1 MNFAFPNPALVAV
14 GAIIKNRPDVITRF
28 IRAYVRGM
36 HRARTDPAFTYK
48 AMAKYTKIEDTAVLQ
63 KAYEFYMSKV
73 LEKAPYINMAG
84 VQNVLDDLVKTFGC
98 EKRQARAIRRYA
110 FSRDGREKRAL
121 EGTLSIRHMARS
133 FIFSALLLVAVTTVG
148 GGVAHAQQNVAASY
162 PGIAGYNIPFW
173 VALDAGEFKKAG
185 LAVDPV
191 MISGGSKSVQ
201 NTIIRRARFAHV
213 SGGVS
218 VQANLSGA
226 DVTILTTRRTR
237 CPPRHHQPRTLE
249 LSGSAPAKRSVS
261 QASAVI
267 TISVYAELVKKNGIN
282 PDKDVTFL
290 QMGGERNRL
299 TALERG
305 AIAATIM
312 SPPGLF
318 VAEAQGYSRLGDLNA
333 MGMRYPELSIVG
345 RKRDLKERRDLVRR
359 YLRAYLESVRVM
371 KGNRDL
377 TVRVIEKY
385 IHVGSKTEAL
395 KTYDYFVK
403 SISDTLRTEREG
415 ITEFLATLE
424 TKTRCRNAIPTNLSI
439 SRCWKRR

>member
-1 MNFAFPNPALVAV
+1 MMKF
-14 GAIIKNRPDVITRF
+14 
-28 IRAYVRGM
+28 
-36 HRARTDPAFTYK
+36 HW
-48 AMAKYTKIEDTAVLQ
+48 
-63 KAYEFYMSKV
+63 
-73 LEKAPYINMAG
+73 
-84 VQNVLDDLVKTFGC
+84 
-98 EKRQARAIRRYA
+98 
-110 FSRDGREKRAL
+110 
-121 EGTLSIRHMARS
+121 
-133 FIFSALLLVAVTTVG
+133 LLLILARLTLG
-148 GGVAHAQQNVAASY
+148 LGADAHAQQKVAASY

-173 VALDAGEFKKAG
+173 VALDGGEFKKAG

-191 MISGGSKSVQ
+191 MISGGSKSMQ
-201 NTIIRRARFAHV
+201 ALLSGGLDFAHV

-226 DVTILTTRRTR
+226 DVTILATAAN
-237 CPPRHHQPRTLE
+237 
-249 LSGSAPAKRSVS
+249 SMSAGVIAAKDVKTFHDLRGKKIGI
-261 QASAVI
+261 ASFGGNNDIGLRFAF
-267 TISVYAELVKKNGIN
+267 KKNGIN
-282 PDKDVTFL
+282 PDKEVTFL

-305 AIAATIM
+305 AITATIM

-318 VAEAQGYSRLGDLNA
+318 VAEALGYNRLGDLNA

-385 IHVGSKTEAL
+385 IHVGSKAEAL

-403 SISDTLRTEREG
+403 SISDALRTEREG

-424 TKTRCRNAIPTNLSI
+424 TKMPGVSKRNPNEFIDESVLEEMLKVP
-439 SRCWKRR
+439 

>member
-1 MNFAFPNPALVAV
+1 MLHSTRQLEIFGLVAV
-14 GAIIKNRPDVITRF
+14 IALAF
-28 IRAYVRGM
+28 LFFRG
-36 HRARTDPAFTYK
+36 DPA
-48 AMAKYTKIEDTAVLQ
+48 D
-63 KAYEFYMSKV
+63 
-73 LEKAPYINMAG
+73 
-84 VQNVLDDLVKTFGC
+84 
-98 EKRQARAIRRYA
+98 
-110 FSRDGREKRAL
+110 
-121 EGTLSIRHMARS
+121 
-133 FIFSALLLVAVTTVG
+133 
-148 GGVAHAQQNVAASY
+148 AQQRIAASY

-185 LAVDPV
+185 LEVDPV
-191 MISGGSKSVQ
+191 LISGGSKSMQ
-201 NTIIRRARFAHV
+201 ALLAGGLDFAHT

-218 VQANLSGA
+218 VQAALSGA
-226 DVTILTTRRTR
+226 DVTILATAAN
-237 CPPRHHQPRTLE
+237 
-249 LSGSAPAKRSVS
+249 SMSAGVIAAKDVKSFQDLRGKKIGI
-261 QASAVI
+261 ASFGGNNDIGLRFAF
-267 TISVYAELVKKNGIN
+267 KKNGIN
-282 PDKDVTFL
+282 PDKEVTFL

-318 VAEAQGYSRLGDLNA
+318 VAESQGYSRLGDLNS
-333 MGMRYPELSIVG
+333 MGMRYPELSIVA

-359 YLRAYLESVRVM
+359 YLRAYLDSVRLM

-385 IHVGSKTEAL
+385 IHVGSKAEAL

-424 TKTRCRNAIPTNLSI
+424 AKTPGVSRRNPNEFIDESVLEEAL
-439 SRCWKRR
+439 KGK

>member
-1 MNFAFPNPALVAV
+1 MKF
-14 GAIIKNRPDVITRF
+14 
-28 IRAYVRGM
+28 
-36 HRARTDPAFTYK
+36 HW
-48 AMAKYTKIEDTAVLQ
+48 
-63 KAYEFYMSKV
+63 
-73 LEKAPYINMAG
+73 
-84 VQNVLDDLVKTFGC
+84 
-98 EKRQARAIRRYA
+98 
-110 FSRDGREKRAL
+110 
-121 EGTLSIRHMARS
+121 
-133 FIFSALLLVAVTTVG
+133 LLLILAGLTLG
-148 GGVAHAQQNVAASY
+148 LGADAHAQQRVAASY

-173 VALDAGEFKKAG
+173 VALDGGEFKKAG

-191 MISGGSKSVQ
+191 MISGGSKSMQ
-201 NTIIRRARFAHV
+201 ALLSGGLDFAHV

-226 DVTILTTRRTR
+226 DVTILATAAN
-237 CPPRHHQPRTLE
+237 
-249 LSGSAPAKRSVS
+249 SMSAGVIAAKDVKTFQDLRGKKIGI
-261 QASAVI
+261 ASFGGNNDIGLRFAF
-267 TISVYAELVKKNGIN
+267 KKNGIN
-282 PDKDVTFL
+282 PDKEVTFL

-299 TALERG
+299 TAPERG
-305 AIAATIM
+305 AITATIM

-318 VAEAQGYSRLGDLNA
+318 VAEALGYNRLGDLNA

-385 IHVGSKTEAL
+385 IHVGSKAEAL

-403 SISDTLRTEREG
+403 SISDALRTEREG

-424 TKTRCRNAIPTNLSI
+424 TKMPGVSKRNPNEFIDESVLEEMLKVP
-439 SRCWKRR
+439 

>member
-1 MNFAFPNPALVAV
+1 MMKF
-14 GAIIKNRPDVITRF
+14 
-28 IRAYVRGM
+28 
-36 HRARTDPAFTYK
+36 HW
-48 AMAKYTKIEDTAVLQ
+48 
-63 KAYEFYMSKV
+63 
-73 LEKAPYINMAG
+73 
-84 VQNVLDDLVKTFGC
+84 
-98 EKRQARAIRRYA
+98 
-110 FSRDGREKRAL
+110 
-121 EGTLSIRHMARS
+121 
-133 FIFSALLLVAVTTVG
+133 LLLILAGLTLG
-148 GGVAHAQQNVAASY
+148 LGADAHAQQKVAASY

-173 VALDAGEFKKAG
+173 VALDGGEFKKAG

-191 MISGGSKSVQ
+191 MISGGSKSMQ
-201 NTIIRRARFAHV
+201 ALLSGGLDFAHV

-226 DVTILTTRRTR
+226 DVTILATAAN
-237 CPPRHHQPRTLE
+237 
-249 LSGSAPAKRSVS
+249 SMSAGVIAAKDVKTFHDLRGKKIGI
-261 QASAVI
+261 ASFGGNNDIGLRFAF
-267 TISVYAELVKKNGIN
+267 KKNGIN
-282 PDKDVTFL
+282 PDKEVTFL

-305 AIAATIM
+305 AITATIM

-318 VAEAQGYSRLGDLNA
+318 VAEALGYNRLGDLNA

-385 IHVGSKTEAL
+385 IHVGSKAEAL

-424 TKTRCRNAIPTNLSI
+424 TKMPGVSKRNPNEFIDESVLEEMLKVP
-439 SRCWKRR
+439 

>member
-1 MNFAFPNPALVAV
+1 
-14 GAIIKNRPDVITRF
+14 
-28 IRAYVRGM
+28 
-36 HRARTDPAFTYK
+36 
-48 AMAKYTKIEDTAVLQ
+48 
-63 KAYEFYMSKV
+63 
-73 LEKAPYINMAG
+73 
-84 VQNVLDDLVKTFGC
+84 
-98 EKRQARAIRRYA
+98 
-110 FSRDGREKRAL
+110 
-121 EGTLSIRHMARS
+121 MARS
-133 FIFSALLLVAVTTVG
+133 FIFSALLLVAVTIVSS
-148 GGVAHAQQNVAASY
+148 GVAHAQQKVAASY

-185 LAVDPV
+185 LEVDPV
-191 MISGGSKSVQ
+191 MISGGSKSMQ
-201 NTIIRRARFAHV
+201 ALLSGGLDFAHV

-226 DVTILTTRRTR
+226 DVTILATAANSMSAGVIAAKDIRTFQDLR
-237 CPPRHHQPRTLE
+237 
-249 LSGSAPAKRSVS
+249 GKKIGI
-261 QASAVI
+261 ASFGGNNDIGLRFA
-267 TISVYAELVKKNGIN
+267 LKKNGIN
-282 PDKDVTFL
+282 PDKEVTFL

-424 TKTRCRNAIPTNLSI
+424 TKTPGVSKRNPNEFIDESVLEEALK
-439 SRCWKRR
+439 SR

>member
-1 MNFAFPNPALVAV
+1 
-14 GAIIKNRPDVITRF
+14 
-28 IRAYVRGM
+28 
-36 HRARTDPAFTYK
+36 
-48 AMAKYTKIEDTAVLQ
+48 
-63 KAYEFYMSKV
+63 
-73 LEKAPYINMAG
+73 
-84 VQNVLDDLVKTFGC
+84 
-98 EKRQARAIRRYA
+98 
-110 FSRDGREKRAL
+110 
-121 EGTLSIRHMARS
+121 MARS
-133 FIFSALLLVAVTTVG
+133 FIFSALLVLAVIIVG
-148 GGVAHAQQNVAASY
+148 GGVVDAQQKVAASY

-185 LAVDPV
+185 LEVDPV
-191 MISGGSKSVQ
+191 MISGGSKSMQ
-201 NTIIRRARFAHV
+201 ALLSGGLDFAHV

-226 DVTILTTRRTR
+226 DVTILATAAN
-237 CPPRHHQPRTLE
+237 
-249 LSGSAPAKRSVS
+249 SMSAGVIAAKDIKTFQDLRGKKIGI
-261 QASAVI
+261 ASFGGNNDIGLRFAF
-267 TISVYAELVKKNGIN
+267 KKNGIN

-424 TKTRCRNAIPTNLSI
+424 TKTPGVSKRNPNEFIDESVLEEAL
-439 SRCWKRR
+439 K

>member
-1 MNFAFPNPALVAV
+1 MMKF
-14 GAIIKNRPDVITRF
+14 
-28 IRAYVRGM
+28 
-36 HRARTDPAFTYK
+36 HW
-48 AMAKYTKIEDTAVLQ
+48 
-63 KAYEFYMSKV
+63 
-73 LEKAPYINMAG
+73 
-84 VQNVLDDLVKTFGC
+84 
-98 EKRQARAIRRYA
+98 
-110 FSRDGREKRAL
+110 
-121 EGTLSIRHMARS
+121 
-133 FIFSALLLVAVTTVG
+133 LLLILARLTLG
-148 GGVAHAQQNVAASY
+148 LGADAHAQQKVAASY

-173 VALDAGEFKKAG
+173 VALDGGEFKKAG

-191 MISGGSKSVQ
+191 MISGGSKSMQ
-201 NTIIRRARFAHV
+201 ALLSGGLDFAHV

-226 DVTILTTRRTR
+226 DVTILATAAN
-237 CPPRHHQPRTLE
+237 
-249 LSGSAPAKRSVS
+249 SMSAGVIAAKDVKTFHDLRGKKIGI
-261 QASAVI
+261 ASFGGNNDIGLRFAF
-267 TISVYAELVKKNGIN
+267 KKNGIN
-282 PDKDVTFL
+282 PDKEVTFL

-318 VAEAQGYSRLGDLNA
+318 VAEAQGYNRLGDLNA

-371 KGNRDL
+371 KSNRDL

-385 IHVGSKTEAL
+385 IHVGSKAEAL

-424 TKTRCRNAIPTNLSI
+424 TKTPGVSKRNPNEFIDESVLEEVLKV
-439 SRCWKRR
+439 R

>member
-1 MNFAFPNPALVAV
+1 MMKF
-14 GAIIKNRPDVITRF
+14 
-28 IRAYVRGM
+28 
-36 HRARTDPAFTYK
+36 HW
-48 AMAKYTKIEDTAVLQ
+48 
-63 KAYEFYMSKV
+63 
-73 LEKAPYINMAG
+73 
-84 VQNVLDDLVKTFGC
+84 
-98 EKRQARAIRRYA
+98 
-110 FSRDGREKRAL
+110 
-121 EGTLSIRHMARS
+121 
-133 FIFSALLLVAVTTVG
+133 LLLILAGLTLG
-148 GGVAHAQQNVAASY
+148 LGADAHAQQRVAASY

-173 VALDAGEFKKAG
+173 VALDGGEFKKAG

-191 MISGGSKSVQ
+191 MISGGSKSMQ
-201 NTIIRRARFAHV
+201 ALLSGGLDFAHV

-226 DVTILTTRRTR
+226 DVTILATAAN
-237 CPPRHHQPRTLE
+237 
-249 LSGSAPAKRSVS
+249 SMSAGVIAAKDVKTFQDLRGKKIGI
-261 QASAVI
+261 ASFGGNNDIGLRFAF
-267 TISVYAELVKKNGIN
+267 KKNGIN
-282 PDKDVTFL
+282 PDKEVTFL

-318 VAEAQGYSRLGDLNA
+318 VAEAQGYNRLGDLNA

-371 KGNRDL
+371 KSNRDL

-385 IHVGSKTEAL
+385 IHVGSKAEAL

-424 TKTRCRNAIPTNLSI
+424 TKTPGVSKRNPNEFIDESVLEEVLKV
-439 SRCWKRR
+439 R

>member
-1 MNFAFPNPALVAV
+1 
-14 GAIIKNRPDVITRF
+14 
-28 IRAYVRGM
+28 
-36 HRARTDPAFTYK
+36 
-48 AMAKYTKIEDTAVLQ
+48 
-63 KAYEFYMSKV
+63 
-73 LEKAPYINMAG
+73 
-84 VQNVLDDLVKTFGC
+84 
-98 EKRQARAIRRYA
+98 
-110 FSRDGREKRAL
+110 
-121 EGTLSIRHMARS
+121 MARS
-133 FIFSALLLVAVTTVG
+133 ASCSWLLLLVIALALAPC
-148 GGVAHAQQNVAASY
+148 GVAHAQQRVAASY

-185 LAVDPV
+185 LEVDPV
-191 MISGGSKSVQ
+191 MISGGSKSMQ
-201 NTIIRRARFAHV
+201 ALLSGGLDFAHV

-226 DVTILTTRRTR
+226 DVTILATAAN
-237 CPPRHHQPRTLE
+237 
-249 LSGSAPAKRSVS
+249 SMSAGVIAAKDIKNFQDLRGKKIGI
-261 QASAVI
+261 ASFGGNNDIGLRFAF
-267 TISVYAELVKKNGIN
+267 KKNGIN
-282 PDKDVTFL
+282 PDKEVTFL

-305 AIAATIM
+305 AISATIM

-318 VAEAQGYSRLGDLNA
+318 VAESRGYSRLGDLNS
-333 MGMRYPELSIVG
+333 MGMRYPELSIVA

-359 YLRAYLESVRVM
+359 YLRAYLDSVRLM

-385 IHVGSKTEAL
+385 IHVGSKAEAL

-424 TKTRCRNAIPTNLSI
+424 AKTPGVSKRNPNEFIDESVLEEALKG
-439 SRCWKRR
+439 R

>member
-1 MNFAFPNPALVAV
+1 MMKF
-14 GAIIKNRPDVITRF
+14 
-28 IRAYVRGM
+28 
-36 HRARTDPAFTYK
+36 HW
-48 AMAKYTKIEDTAVLQ
+48 
-63 KAYEFYMSKV
+63 
-73 LEKAPYINMAG
+73 
-84 VQNVLDDLVKTFGC
+84 
-98 EKRQARAIRRYA
+98 
-110 FSRDGREKRAL
+110 
-121 EGTLSIRHMARS
+121 
-133 FIFSALLLVAVTTVG
+133 LLLILAGLTLG
-148 GGVAHAQQNVAASY
+148 LGADAHAQQRVAASY

-173 VALDAGEFKKAG
+173 VALDGGEFQKAG

-191 MISGGSKSVQ
+191 MISGGSKSMQ
-201 NTIIRRARFAHV
+201 ALLSGGLDFAHV

-226 DVTILTTRRTR
+226 DVTILATAAN
-237 CPPRHHQPRTLE
+237 
-249 LSGSAPAKRSVS
+249 SMSAGVIAAKDVKTFQDLRGKKIGI
-261 QASAVI
+261 ASFGGNNDIGLRFAF
-267 TISVYAELVKKNGIN
+267 KKNGIN
-282 PDKDVTFL
+282 PDKEVTFL

-305 AIAATIM
+305 AISATIM

-318 VAEAQGYSRLGDLNA
+318 VAEAQGYSRLGDLSA

-371 KGNRDL
+371 KSNRDL

-385 IHVGSKTEAL
+385 IHVGSKAEAL

-424 TKTRCRNAIPTNLSI
+424 TKTPGVSKRNPNEFIDESVLEEVLKV
-439 SRCWKRR
+439 R

>member
-1 MNFAFPNPALVAV
+1 MMKF
-14 GAIIKNRPDVITRF
+14 
-28 IRAYVRGM
+28 
-36 HRARTDPAFTYK
+36 HW
-48 AMAKYTKIEDTAVLQ
+48 
-63 KAYEFYMSKV
+63 
-73 LEKAPYINMAG
+73 
-84 VQNVLDDLVKTFGC
+84 
-98 EKRQARAIRRYA
+98 
-110 FSRDGREKRAL
+110 
-121 EGTLSIRHMARS
+121 
-133 FIFSALLLVAVTTVG
+133 LLLILAGLTLG
-148 GGVAHAQQNVAASY
+148 LGADAHAQQRVAASY

-173 VALDAGEFKKAG
+173 VALDGGEFKKAG

-191 MISGGSKSVQ
+191 MISGGSKSMQ
-201 NTIIRRARFAHV
+201 ALLSGGLDFAHV

-226 DVTILTTRRTR
+226 DVTILATAAN
-237 CPPRHHQPRTLE
+237 
-249 LSGSAPAKRSVS
+249 SMSAGVIAAKDVKTFQDLRGKKIGI
-261 QASAVI
+261 ASFGGNNDIGLRFAF
-267 TISVYAELVKKNGIN
+267 KKNGIN
-282 PDKDVTFL
+282 PDKEVTFL

-318 VAEAQGYSRLGDLNA
+318 VAEAQGYNRFGDLNA

-385 IHVGSKTEAL
+385 IHVGSKAEAL

-424 TKTRCRNAIPTNLSI
+424 TKMPGVSKRNPNEFIDESVLEEVLKA
-439 SRCWKRR
+439 K

>member
-1 MNFAFPNPALVAV
+1 
-14 GAIIKNRPDVITRF
+14 
-28 IRAYVRGM
+28 
-36 HRARTDPAFTYK
+36 
-48 AMAKYTKIEDTAVLQ
+48 
-63 KAYEFYMSKV
+63 
-73 LEKAPYINMAG
+73 
-84 VQNVLDDLVKTFGC
+84 
-98 EKRQARAIRRYA
+98 
-110 FSRDGREKRAL
+110 
-121 EGTLSIRHMARS
+121 
-133 FIFSALLLVAVTTVG
+133 
-148 GGVAHAQQNVAASY
+148 Y

-185 LAVDPV
+185 LEVDPV
-191 MISGGSKSVQ
+191 MISGGSKSMQ
-201 NTIIRRARFAHV
+201 ALLSGGLDFAHV

-226 DVTILTTRRTR
+226 DVTILATAAN
-237 CPPRHHQPRTLE
+237 
-249 LSGSAPAKRSVS
+249 SMSAGVIAAKDIKTFQDLRGKKIGI
-261 QASAVI
+261 ASFGGNNDIGLRFAF
-267 TISVYAELVKKNGIN
+267 KKNGIN

-403 SISDTLRTEREG
+403 SISDTLRTERDG

-424 TKTRCRNAIPTNLSI
+424 TKTPGVSKRNPNEFIDESVLEEALKP
-439 SRCWKRR
+439 R

>member
-1 MNFAFPNPALVAV
+1 M
-14 GAIIKNRPDVITRF
+14 
-28 IRAYVRGM
+28 
-36 HRARTDPAFTYK
+36 
-48 AMAKYTKIEDTAVLQ
+48 Q
-63 KAYEFYMSKV
+63 
-73 LEKAPYINMAG
+73 
-84 VQNVLDDLVKTFGC
+84 
-98 EKRQARAIRRYA
+98 
-110 FSRDGREKRAL
+110 
-121 EGTLSIRHMARS
+121 
-133 FIFSALLLVAVTTVG
+133 ALL
-148 GGVAHAQQNVAASY
+148 
-162 PGIAGYNIPFW
+162 
-173 VALDAGEFKKAG
+173 
-185 LAVDPV
+185 
-191 MISGGSKSVQ
+191 SGGLD
-201 NTIIRRARFAHV
+201 FAHV

-226 DVTILTTRRTR
+226 DVTILATAAN
-237 CPPRHHQPRTLE
+237 
-249 LSGSAPAKRSVS
+249 SMSAGVIAAKDIKTFQDLRGKKIGI
-261 QASAVI
+261 ASFGGNNDIGLRFAF
-267 TISVYAELVKKNGIN
+267 KKNGIN
-282 PDKDVTFL
+282 PDKEVTFL

-424 TKTRCRNAIPTNLSI
+424 TKTPGVS
-439 SRCWKRR
+439 KRSPNEFIDESVLEEALKAR

>member
-1 MNFAFPNPALVAV
+1 MMKF
-14 GAIIKNRPDVITRF
+14 
-28 IRAYVRGM
+28 
-36 HRARTDPAFTYK
+36 HW
-48 AMAKYTKIEDTAVLQ
+48 
-63 KAYEFYMSKV
+63 
-73 LEKAPYINMAG
+73 
-84 VQNVLDDLVKTFGC
+84 
-98 EKRQARAIRRYA
+98 
-110 FSRDGREKRAL
+110 
-121 EGTLSIRHMARS
+121 
-133 FIFSALLLVAVTTVG
+133 LLLILAGLTLG
-148 GGVAHAQQNVAASY
+148 LGADAHAQQRVAASY

-173 VALDAGEFKKAG
+173 VALDGGEFKKAG

-191 MISGGSKSVQ
+191 MISGGSKSMQ
-201 NTIIRRARFAHV
+201 ALLSGGLDFAHV

-226 DVTILTTRRTR
+226 DVTILATAAN
-237 CPPRHHQPRTLE
+237 
-249 LSGSAPAKRSVS
+249 SMSAGVIAAKDVKTFQDLRGKKIGI
-261 QASAVI
+261 ASFGGNNDIGLRFAF
-267 TISVYAELVKKNGIN
+267 KKNNIN
-282 PDKDVTFL
+282 PDKEVTFL
-290 QMGGERNRL
+290 QIGGERNRL

-318 VAEAQGYSRLGDLNA
+318 VAEAQGYNRLGDLNA

-385 IHVGSKTEAL
+385 IHVGSKAEAL

-424 TKTRCRNAIPTNLSI
+424 TKTPGVSKRNPNEFIDESVLEEVLKV
-439 SRCWKRR
+439 R

>member
-1 MNFAFPNPALVAV
+1 
-14 GAIIKNRPDVITRF
+14 
-28 IRAYVRGM
+28 
-36 HRARTDPAFTYK
+36 
-48 AMAKYTKIEDTAVLQ
+48 
-63 KAYEFYMSKV
+63 
-73 LEKAPYINMAG
+73 
-84 VQNVLDDLVKTFGC
+84 
-98 EKRQARAIRRYA
+98 
-110 FSRDGREKRAL
+110 
-121 EGTLSIRHMARS
+121 MARS
-133 FIFSALLLVAVTTVG
+133 FIFSVLVAVTIVSS
-148 GGVAHAQQNVAASY
+148 GVAHAQQKVAASY

-173 VALDAGEFKKAG
+173 VALDAGEFKKVG
-185 LAVDPV
+185 LEVDPV
-191 MISGGSKSVQ
+191 MISGGSKSMQ
-201 NTIIRRARFAHV
+201 ALLSGGLDFAHV

-218 VQANLSGA
+218 VQANMSGA
-226 DVTILTTRRTR
+226 DVTILATAAN
-237 CPPRHHQPRTLE
+237 
-249 LSGSAPAKRSVS
+249 SMSAGVIAAKDIKTFQDLRGKKIGI
-261 QASAVI
+261 ASFGGNNDIGLRFAF
-267 TISVYAELVKKNGIN
+267 KKNGIN

-359 YLRAYLESVRVM
+359 YLRAYLESVRAM

-424 TKTRCRNAIPTNLSI
+424 TKTPGVSKRNPNEFIDESVLEEALK
-439 SRCWKRR
+439 SR

>member
-1 MNFAFPNPALVAV
+1 
-14 GAIIKNRPDVITRF
+14 
-28 IRAYVRGM
+28 
-36 HRARTDPAFTYK
+36 
-48 AMAKYTKIEDTAVLQ
+48 
-63 KAYEFYMSKV
+63 
-73 LEKAPYINMAG
+73 
-84 VQNVLDDLVKTFGC
+84 
-98 EKRQARAIRRYA
+98 
-110 FSRDGREKRAL
+110 
-121 EGTLSIRHMARS
+121 MARS
-133 FIFSALLLVAVTTVG
+133 FIFSALLLVAVTIVSS
-148 GGVAHAQQNVAASY
+148 GVAHAQQKVAASY

-185 LAVDPV
+185 LEVDPV
-191 MISGGSKSVQ
+191 MISGGSKSMQ
-201 NTIIRRARFAHV
+201 ALLSGGLDFAHV

-226 DVTILTTRRTR
+226 DVTILATAAN
-237 CPPRHHQPRTLE
+237 
-249 LSGSAPAKRSVS
+249 SMSAGVIAAKDIKTFQDLRGKKIGI
-261 QASAVI
+261 ASFGGNNDIGLRFAF
-267 TISVYAELVKKNGIN
+267 KKNGIN

-424 TKTRCRNAIPTNLSI
+424 TKTPGVSKRNPNEFIDESVLEEALKA
-439 SRCWKRR
+439 R

>member
-1 MNFAFPNPALVAV
+1 MMKF
-14 GAIIKNRPDVITRF
+14 
-28 IRAYVRGM
+28 
-36 HRARTDPAFTYK
+36 HW
-48 AMAKYTKIEDTAVLQ
+48 
-63 KAYEFYMSKV
+63 
-73 LEKAPYINMAG
+73 
-84 VQNVLDDLVKTFGC
+84 
-98 EKRQARAIRRYA
+98 
-110 FSRDGREKRAL
+110 
-121 EGTLSIRHMARS
+121 
-133 FIFSALLLVAVTTVG
+133 LLLILAGLTLG
-148 GGVAHAQQNVAASY
+148 LGADAHAQQRVAASY

-173 VALDAGEFKKAG
+173 VALDGGEFKKAG

-191 MISGGSKSVQ
+191 MISGGSKSMQ
-201 NTIIRRARFAHV
+201 ALLSGGLDFAHV

-226 DVTILTTRRTR
+226 DVTILATAAN
-237 CPPRHHQPRTLE
+237 
-249 LSGSAPAKRSVS
+249 SMSAGVIAAKDVKTFQDLRGKKIGI
-261 QASAVI
+261 ASFGGNNDIGLRFAF
-267 TISVYAELVKKNGIN
+267 KKNGIN
-282 PDKDVTFL
+282 PDKEVTFL

-305 AIAATIM
+305 AITATIM

-318 VAEAQGYSRLGDLNA
+318 VAEAQGYNRLGDLNA

-371 KGNRDL
+371 KSNRDL

-385 IHVGSKTEAL
+385 IHVGSKAEAL

-424 TKTRCRNAIPTNLSI
+424 TKTPGVSKRNPNEFIDESVLEEVLKV
-439 SRCWKRR
+439 R